1 MFFSPRGDIWN
12 YTAYWEKVQIFEP
25 KENVL
30 PNCVTRF
37 KELKELYE
45 IYINMLLFYRNTIVF
60 INQKFDHH
68 HCFCKV

>member
-1 MFFSPRGDIWN
+1 MFFIPRGDIWN

-37 KELKELYE
+37 KELYDVRVKS
-45 IYINMLLFYRNTIVF
+45 
-60 INQKFDHH
+60 KFCHSLM
-68 HCFCKV
+68 

>member
-1 MFFSPRGDIWN
+1 MFFIPRGDIWN

-37 KELKELYE
+37 KELKELYDDT
-45 IYINMLLFYRNTIVF
+45 RV
-60 INQKFDHH
+60 KRS
-68 HCFCKV
+68 

>member
-1 MFFSPRGDIWN
+1 MFFIPRGDIWN

-45 IYINMLLFYRNTIVF
+45 IISQFQNFSCNFTINMI
-60 INQKFDHH
+60 
-68 HCFCKV
+68 